1 MNDVTTLWPGPGSG
15 SPPPVLVTV
24 VVGLVSELVI
34 LAPVLQLHAGPVP
47 GTRGAKY
54 NGTQVI
60 SIA

>member
-1 MNDVTTLWPGPGSG
+1 MNDVTTLWPGSG

-47 GTRGAKY
+47 GTRGAKC
-54 NGTQVI
+54 NGTKVI
-60 SIA
+60 SIVA